1 MDIRNEEET
10 SREKDLNFRY
20 KDLTEEEKF
29 IDNIMIEENEKESDN
44 KTKERKIIK
53 EDIIKSVMEQV
64 NKVKRVDKTQQP

>member
-29 IDNIMIEENEKESDN
+29 IDNVITEESEK
-44 KTKERKIIK
+44 
-53 EDIIKSVMEQV
+53 
-64 NKVKRVDKTQQP
+64 